1 MPINALRRLHEAT
14 ASEVE
19 SLSISR
25 IESRRYVMHFLAD
38 RLLAIAPRNLV
49 DLIDPCRFNQP
60 KLLQLLTTTMKDGL
74 PASGCELNDAVQR
87 EFAKPEATLFV
98 LAASSGC
105 MLQHALLHL
114 AGGDREQE
122 GDLKIPGVEVITGPL
137 NQEIEDLKRI
147 PPLLSFSPLSPP
159 LGLSDTDA
167 MTEDSAS
174 DLQRPTSNRLREE
187 DDIQTPKQR
196 HLQLISSSREIWDDI
211 HTDYNRT
218 GRTRYHHAQSFRPS
232 IPLCWRKKYR
242 GGLPPLSSPPFSLRA
257 KLYKTESF
265 LIEDMAGALIQSI
278 NIPASLAGPRNGKF
292 QGPGKVKR
300 AISMMVSLQTPGLR
314 MRSFSGLRVG
324 NALDSLRYSQKD
336 FHSKMRAVISV
347 RKGIASRGVVR
358 AMFERFTEK
367 AIKVIM
373 LAQEEARRLGHNFV
387 GTEQILLGLIGEG
400 TGIAAKVLKSM
411 GINLKDARV
420 EVEKIIGRGSGFVA
434 VEIPFTPRAKRVLE
448 LSLEE
453 ARQLGHNYI
462 GSEHLLL
469 GLLREGEGVAARV
482 LENLGADPANIRT
495 QVIRMVGENTEAV
508 SAGVGGGSTGN
519 KMPTLEEYGTNLT
532 KLAEEGKLDPVVGRQ
547 QQIERVT
554 QILGRRTKNNPC
566 LIGEPGVG
574 KTAIAE
580 GLAQRIANGD
590 VPETI
595 EGKKVITLDM
605 GLLVAGT
612 KYRGEFEERL
622 KKLMEEIKQSDEIIL
637 FIDEVH
643 TLIGAGAAEGA
654 IDAAN
659 ILKPALARGELQ
671 CIGATTLDEYR
682 KHIEKDAALERRFQP
697 VKVPEPTVDET
708 IQILKGLRERY
719 EIHHKLRY
727 TDESLV
733 AAAQLSYQY
742 ISDRFLPDKAI
753 DLIDEA
759 GSRVRLRHAQLPEEA
774 RELEKELRQ
783 ITKEKNEAVRGQDFE
798 KAGELRDR
806 EMDLKAQISAVAD
819 KSKEMSKAET
829 EAGDGGAVVT
839 EADIQHIV
847 SSWTGIPVEK
857 VSTDESDRLLK
868 MEEILHKRVIG
879 QDEAVKAISRAIRR
893 ARVGLKNPS
902 RPIASFIFSGPTGVG
917 KSELAKALA
926 AYYFGSEEAMI
937 RLDMSEFM
945 ERHTVSKL
953 IGSPPGYVG
962 YTEGGQLT
970 EAVRRRPYTVV
981 LFDEIEKAHP
991 DVFNMMLQIL
1001 EDGRLTDSKGRTV
1014 DFKNTLL
1021 IMTSNVG
1028 SSVIEKGGRRIGFD
1042 LEYDEKD
1049 SSYNRIKSLVTEELK
1064 QYFRPE
1070 FLNRLDEMIVFRQL
1084 TKQEVK
1090 EIADIM
1096 LKEVFQRLEMKDIE
1110 LQVTERFRDR
1120 VVEEG
1125 YNPSYGAR
1133 PLRRA
1138 IMRLLE
1144 DSMAEKMLSCEIKGG
1159 DSVIVDVDSDGNVI
1173 VLNGSGGATLEPLAE
1188 APLSI

>member
-1 MPINALRRLHEAT
+1 ME
-14 ASEVE
+14 
-19 SLSISR
+19 
-25 IESRRYVMHFLAD
+25 
-38 RLLAIAPRNLV
+38 
-49 DLIDPCRFNQP
+49 
-60 KLLQLLTTTMKDGL
+60 
-74 PASGCELNDAVQR
+74 
-87 EFAKPEATLFV
+87 
-98 LAASSGC
+98 
-105 MLQHALLHL
+105 
-114 AGGDREQE
+114 
-122 GDLKIPGVEVITGPL
+122 
-137 NQEIEDLKRI
+137 
-147 PPLLSFSPLSPP
+147 
-159 LGLSDTDA
+159 
-167 MTEDSAS
+167 
-174 DLQRPTSNRLREE
+174 
-187 DDIQTPKQR
+187 
-196 HLQLISSSREIWDDI
+196 
-211 HTDYNRT
+211 
-218 GRTRYHHAQSFRPS
+218 
-232 IPLCWRKKYR
+232 
-242 GGLPPLSSPPFSLRA
+242 
-257 KLYKTESF
+257 
-265 LIEDMAGALIQSI
+265 GALVQSAI
-278 NIPASLAGPRNGKF
+278 VPTVYRSSLGRFRARARARTNATMVRNMPTRTLTLGGF
-292 QGPGKVKR
+292 QGLRQTNFLDTRSVIKR
-300 AISMMVSLQTPGLR
+300 DFGSIVA
-314 MRSFSGLRVG
+314 
-324 NALDSLRYSQKD
+324 SQIARP
-336 FHSKMRAVISV
+336 HGS
-347 RKGIASRGVVR
+347 ASRGVVR

-434 VEIPFTPRAKRVLE
+434 VEIPFTPRAKR
-448 LSLEE
+448 
-453 ARQLGHNYI
+453 
-462 GSEHLLL
+462 
-469 GLLREGEGVAARV
+469 GLMFDNDV
-482 LENLGADPANIRT
+482 
-495 QVIRMVGENTEAV
+495 QVIRMVGESTEAV
-508 SAGVGGGSTGN
+508 GAGVGGGSSGQ

-532 KLAEEGKLDPVVGRQ
+532 KLAEEGKLDPVVGRRD
-547 QQIERVT
+547 QIERVT

-580 GLAQRIANGD
+580 GLAQRISNGD

-622 KKLMEEIKQSDEIIL
+622 KKLMEEIKQNEDIIL

-682 KHIEKDAALERRFQP
+682 KHIEKDPALERRFQP

-708 IQILKGLRERY
+708 IQILRGLRERY
-719 EIHHKLRY
+719 ELHHKLRY
-727 TDESLV
+727 TDDALI

-759 GSRVRLRHAQLPEEA
+759 GSRVRLRHAQLPDEA
-774 RELEKELRQ
+774 KELDKELRQ
-783 ITKEKNEAVRGQDFE
+783 ITKQKNEAVRGQDFE

-806 EMDLKAQISAVAD
+806 EMELKAQITAIID
-819 KSKEMSKAET
+819 KSKEMIKAET
-829 EAGDGGAVVT
+829 ESGEVGPLVT

-857 VSTDESDRLLK
+857 VSSDESDRLLK
-868 MEEILHKRVIG
+868 MEETLHTRIIG

-893 ARVGLKNPS
+893 ARVGLKNPN

-1028 SSVIEKGGRRIGFD
+1028 SSVIEKGGRKIGFD
-1042 LEYDEKD
+1042 LDYDEKD
-1049 SSYNRIKSLVTEELK
+1049 TSYNRIKSLVTEELK

-1084 TKQEVK
+1084 TKLEVK
-1090 EIADIM
+1090 DIADIM
-1096 LKEVFQRLEMKDIE
+1096 LKEVFDRLKAKDIN
-1110 LQVTERFRDR
+1110 LQVTEKFRDR
-1120 VVEEG
+1120 VVDEG

-1144 DSMAEKMLSCEIKGG
+1144 DSLAEKMLAGEVKEG
-1159 DSVIVDVDSDGNVI
+1159 DSAIVDVDSDGKVI
-1173 VLNGSGGATLEPLAE
+1173 VLNGGSGVAEPLEPA
-1188 APLSI
+1188 LST

>member
-1 MPINALRRLHEAT
+1 MAR
-14 ASEVE
+14 
-19 SLSISR
+19 
-25 IESRRYVMHFLAD
+25 
-38 RLLAIAPRNLV
+38 
-49 DLIDPCRFNQP
+49 
-60 KLLQLLTTTMKDGL
+60 
-74 PASGCELNDAVQR
+74 
-87 EFAKPEATLFV
+87 V
-98 LAASSGC
+98 LA
-105 MLQHALLHL
+105 
-114 AGGDREQE
+114 
-122 GDLKIPGVEVITGPL
+122 
-137 NQEIEDLKRI
+137 
-147 PPLLSFSPLSPP
+147 
-159 LGLSDTDA
+159 
-167 MTEDSAS
+167 
-174 DLQRPTSNRLREE
+174 
-187 DDIQTPKQR
+187 
-196 HLQLISSSREIWDDI
+196 
-211 HTDYNRT
+211 
-218 GRTRYHHAQSFRPS
+218 QS
-232 IPLCWRKKYR
+232 L
-242 GGLPPLSSPPFSLRA
+242 
-257 KLYKTESF
+257 T
-265 LIEDMAGALIQSI
+265 
-278 NIPASLAGPRNGKF
+278 
-292 QGPGKVKR
+292 V
-300 AISMMVSLQTPGLR
+300 PGLVAGQKLSQHKGSGKSK
-314 MRSFSGLRVG
+314 RSVKTMCASRTSGLRVPGFSGLRTI
-324 NALDSLRYSQKD
+324 NHLDTMLRPGLD
-336 FHSKMRAVISV
+336 FHSKVSMAISSRRARAKRFIP
-347 RKGIASRGVVR
+347 R

-482 LENLGADPANIRT
+482 LENLGADPTNIRT
-495 QVIRMVGENTEAV
+495 QVIRMVGE
-508 SAGVGGGSTGN
+508 SADSVTATVGSGSSNN
-519 KMPTLEEYGTNLT
+519 KTPTLEEYGTNLT

-547 QQIERVT
+547 PQIERVT

-682 KHIEKDAALERRFQP
+682 KHIEKDPALERRFQP

-727 TDESLV
+727 TDEALV

-759 GSRVRLRHAQLPEEA
+759 GSRVRLQHAQLPEEA
-774 RELEKELRQ
+774 KELDKEVRKIVKEKE
-783 ITKEKNEAVRGQDFE
+783 EFVRNQDFE
-798 KAGELRDR
+798 KAGELRDK
-806 EMDLKAQISAVAD
+806 EMDLKAQISALVE
-819 KSKEMSKAET
+819 KGKEMSKAET
-829 EAGDGGAVVT
+829 ETADEGPIVT
-839 EADIQHIV
+839 EVDIQHIV
-847 SSWTGIPVEK
+847 SSWTGIPVDK
-857 VSTDESDRLLK
+857 VSADESDRLLK
-868 MEEILHKRVIG
+868 MEDTLHKRIIG
-879 QDEAVKAISRAIRR
+879 QDEAVEAISRAIRR
-893 ARVGLKNPS
+893 ARVGLKNPN

-1042 LEYDEKD
+1042 LDYDEKD
-1049 SSYNRIKSLVTEELK
+1049 GSYNRIKSLVTEELK

-1084 TKQEVK
+1084 TKLEVK

-1096 LKEVFQRLEMKDIE
+1096 LKEVFQRLKVKEIE

-1120 VVEEG
+1120 VVDEG

-1144 DSMAEKMLSCEIKGG
+1144 DSMAEKMLAREIKEG
-1159 DSVIVDVDSDGNVI
+1159 DSVIVDVDSDGKVI
-1173 VLNGSGGATLEPLAE
+1173 VLNGSSGTPESLPE
-1188 APLSI
+1188 ALSI